1 MKRAIRKFVSS
12 ILTIVVLTAV
22 YPCAFAMENHSF
34 VKQVEENHILFE
46 NLAQLAPGESL
57 EYVVETED
65 GEVVVGIKHVPES
78 RCAGERVWQ
87 VWYKGLNTDVEFYM
101 IVSNNKVTSVY
112 DYSISLV
119 GGSYEDAVLTK
130 TTTYG
135 KLTFKAKAIFGLSSS
150 TCWLKGTVTGEND
163 DIEVTWQM

>member
-1 MKRAIRKFVSS
+1 M
-12 ILTIVVLTAV
+12 LTIVVLTAV

-34 VKQVEENHILFE
+34 
-46 NLAQLAPGESL
+46 
-57 EYVVETED
+57 
-65 GEVVVGIKHVPES
+65 
-78 RCAGERVWQ
+78 
-87 VWYKGLNTDVEFYM
+87 
-101 IVSNNKVTSVY
+101 
-112 DYSISLV
+112 SLV